1 MYTSCFASQPFM
13 LATNKS
19 NSIVKLGILHSTHS
33 RTRMYSNGCFTLIS
47 FGLNRPYFAIAPQA
61 VFK

>member
-19 NSIVKLGILHSTHS
+19 NSIVKLGILPQHTA
-33 RTRMYSNGCFTLIS
+33 TRMYSNGCFTLIS